1 MGMIVGW
8 KSIAKAAG
16 FHVSTLK
23 RWHYGDCP
31 IPFHKSEPSK
41 QGRVMILDSELRLW
55 LKYRGNATFRQSMA
69 ELAFHSLMNP

>member
-23 RWHYGDCP
+23 RWHYGECP
-31 IPFHKSEPSK
+31 IPFHKTEPSK
-41 QGRVMILDSELRLW
+41 QGRVMILDSDLKLW
-55 LKYRGNATFRQSMA
+55 LRYKGNPDFRRNMT
-69 ELAFHSLMNP
+69 ELIFYGLMNP